1 MIRETVDRI
10 RTLLK
15 SGQFT
20 SEASVSQGVVLP
32 VLQALDW
39 PVFDTSVVTPEYSVE
54 SGRVDYALRETTGRP
69 KIFLE
74 VKRLGQTNTGDRQ
87 LFEYAFHQGVPMA
100 VLTDGHEWSFYLPG
114 EEGQYEERR
123 VYKLDLLE
131 RSPAE
136 STERLH
142 RYLKYQRVTS
152 GEALSAARDDYKDVT
167 RGRHIAATIP
177 KAWHQLLS
185 GPDELLVDLL
195 ADKVEDICGYKP
207 DPDACSQFIQTKGD
221 PQPGSEGGNHIPPSE
236 TPVSDPPSTP
246 PSTGPPKERGFYYLG
261 KFYPAKFAWQVI
273 REILMTFAQQNT
285 DFLER
290 FGAMKHG
297 SKRRFIAKSAID
309 LYPGRPDLAHYS
321 VELVQGWWMGT
332 HYGRL
337 DFEKKA
343 KLACEV
349 ANVEF
354 GKDLIVSL

>member
-10 RTLLK
+10 RTSLK

-20 SEASVSQGVVLP
+20 NEASISQGVVLP

-69 KIFLE
+69 KIFVE

-142 RYLKYQRVTS
+142 RYLNYGRVIS
-152 GEALSAARDDYKDVT
+152 GEALSAARNDYRNVARD
-167 RGRHIAATIP
+167 RLIGDSMPR
-177 KAWHQLLS
+177 AWHQLLS
-185 GPDELLVDLL
+185 GSDEILVELL

-207 DPDACSQFIQTKGD
+207 EPDVCSQFIQTKAD
-221 PQPGSEGGNHIPPSE
+221 PQRAHIENGGREQQEPPSR
-236 TPVSDPPSTP
+236 PSPRQDKGFTY
-246 PSTGPPKERGFYYLG
+246 RGEFHS
-261 KFYPAKFAWQVI
+261 ANSA
-273 REILMTFAQQNT
+273 REVLRRVLITFAE
-285 DFLER
+285 DDPEFLGRFAER
-290 FGAMKHG
+290 KHG
-297 SKRRFIAKSAID
+297 RTRRWIARSKNELNPD
-309 LYPGRPDLAHYS
+309 RPDLAEKS

-332 HYGRL
+332 NYSRRRI
-337 DFEKKA
+337 EKIA

-349 ANVEF
+349 ANVEI
-354 GKDLIVSL
+354 GKDLVVSL

>member
-10 RTLLK
+10 RTSLK
-15 SGQFT
+15 SGQYT

-32 VLQALDW
+32 LLQALDW

-142 RYLKYQRVTS
+142 RYLGIPASNFR
-152 GEALSAARDDYKDVT
+152 
-167 RGRHIAATIP
+167 RG
-177 KAWHQLLS
+177 S
-185 GPDELLVDLL
+185 
-195 ADKVEDICGYKP
+195 
-207 DPDACSQFIQTKGD
+207 
-221 PQPGSEGGNHIPPSE
+221 
-236 TPVSDPPSTP
+236 VSRS
-246 PSTGPPKERGFYYLG
+246 
-261 KFYPAKFAWQVI
+261 
-273 REILMTFAQQNT
+273 
-285 DFLER
+285 
-290 FGAMKHG
+290 
-297 SKRRFIAKSAID
+297 
-309 LYPGRPDLAHYS
+309 
-321 VELVQGWWMGT
+321 
-332 HYGRL
+332 
-337 DFEKKA
+337 
-343 KLACEV
+343 
-349 ANVEF
+349 
-354 GKDLIVSL
+354 